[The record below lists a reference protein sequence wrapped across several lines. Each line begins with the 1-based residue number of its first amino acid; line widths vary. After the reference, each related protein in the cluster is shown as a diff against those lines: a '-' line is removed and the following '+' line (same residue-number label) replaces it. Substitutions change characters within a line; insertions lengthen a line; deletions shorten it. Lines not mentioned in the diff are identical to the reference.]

1 MNNPKR
7 LVRQIS
13 DEEEARIQAAIAADI
28 DSPELTDEEL
38 ANMRPA
44 REVLPPE
51 FFDAIDE
58 MRRTRGRPPVEKPK
72 KLVTLRLD
80 QDVIEKFQ
88 KTGKQWRS
96 KMNDALKRAKI

>member
-1 MNNPKR
+1 MNKIKASKHFKED
-7 LVRQIS
+7 LGFTQEDWDAV
-13 DEEEARIQAAIAADI
+13 

-44 REVLPPE
+44 TEVLPPE

-58 MRRTRGRPPVEKPK
+58 MRRARGRPPVEKPK

-96 KMNDALKRAKI
+96 KMNDVLKRAKI

>member
-7 LVRQIS
+7 SVRRIS
-13 DEEEARIQAAIAADI
+13 DEEEARIQAGIAADP

-44 REVLPPE
+44 TEVLPPE
-51 FFDAIDE
+51 FFDAIDK
-58 MRRTRGRPPVEKPK
+58 MRARGRPPVEKPK
-72 KLVTLRLD
+72 QLVTLRLD

-88 KTGKQWRS
+88 KTGKQWRAR
-96 KMNDALKRAKI
+96 MNDALKRARV

>member
-1 MNNPKR
+1 MNKPKR
-7 LVRQIS
+7 HVRHIS

-44 REVLPPE
+44 TEVLPPE

-80 QDVIEKFQ
+80 QDIIEKFQ
-88 KTGKQWRS
+88 KTGKQWRAR
-96 KMNDALKRAKI
+96 MNEALKRARI

>member
-1 MNNPKR
+1 MTSKAKTKF
-7 LVRQIS
+7 
-13 DEEEARIQAAIAADI
+13 DEGHGYSQEDWDAV

-44 REVLPPE
+44 TEVLPPE

-88 KTGKQWRS
+88 KTGKQWRAR
-96 KMNDALKRAKI
+96 MNDALKRARV